1 MINFIKGIYIRVKQ
15 SLSKKL
21 DECIA
26 WKKKN
31 KKTVAYIRVAFWLIK
46 AALFIR
52 SHWHWVEIAIQIASR
67 WFLS

>member
-1 MINFIKGIYIRVKQ
+1 MNQFINVIKGTYIATKH

-46 AALFIR
+46 AAVFIR
-52 SHWHWVEIAIQIASR
+52 RHWSWVEIFLQIISG
-67 WFLS
+67 